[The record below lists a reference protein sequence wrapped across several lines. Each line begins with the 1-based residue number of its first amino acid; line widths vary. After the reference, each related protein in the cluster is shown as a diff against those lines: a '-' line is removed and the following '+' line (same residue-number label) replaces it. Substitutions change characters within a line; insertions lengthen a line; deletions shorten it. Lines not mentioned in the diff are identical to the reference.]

1 MADEE
6 RNEQVNPI
14 LAIAL
19 LATIPLRNPFWPIGY
34 TGEREAIVDDPHIK
48 VATASEETADE
59 DTKTSVTAEA
69 IAAAEAE
76 AADSGQGLDR
86 LWIKAR
92 KALKIGST
100 LKAGGADGR
109 QAVTI
114 NGKIYADGDLISFN
128 HNGYRFTWRVKQLT
142 SNNTLKLLRIKA
154 RELETETEEKGSR
167 K

>member
-1 MADEE
+1 M
-6 RNEQVNPI
+6 NLL
-14 LAIAL
+14 LATAL
-19 LATIPLRNPFWPIGY
+19 LATIPLRNPFWPVGY
-34 TGEREAIVDDPHIK
+34 TGEREAIVDEPHVK
-48 VATASEETADE
+48 VAATTEETAEE

-76 AADSGQGLDR
+76 AADNGQGLDR

-100 LKAGGADGR
+100 LKAGGEDGR

-114 NGKIYADGDLISFN
+114 NGKIYADGDLVSFN

-142 SNNTLKLLRIKA
+142 ENNTLKLLRVKA
-154 RELETETEEKGSR
+154 RELETETDEKGSR

>member
-1 MADEE
+1 MNA
-6 RNEQVNPI
+6 I
-14 LAIAL
+14 LSMLI
-19 LATIPLRNPFWPIGY
+19 LATIPLRNPFWPVGY
-34 TGEREAIVDDPHIK
+34 TGEREAIVDEPHVK
-48 VATASEETADE
+48 VAAPAEETKEE

-69 IAAAEAE
+69 IAAAEAD
-76 AADSGQGLDR
+76 AADNGQGLER

-100 LKAGGADGR
+100 LTIGGERGR
-109 QAVTI
+109 QSVTI

-142 SNNTLKLLRIKA
+142 DNNTLKLIRIKA
-154 RELETETEEKGSR
+154 RELEPEPEEKGPS

>member
-1 MADEE
+1 M
-6 RNEQVNPI
+6 NLL
-14 LAIAL
+14 LATAL
-19 LATIPLRNPFWPIGY
+19 LATIPLRNPFWPVGY
-34 TGEREAIVDDPHIK
+34 TGEREAIVDEPHVK
-48 VATASEETADE
+48 VAATTEETAEE

-69 IAAAEAE
+69 IAAAEAD
-76 AADSGQGLDR
+76 AADNGQGLDR

-100 LKAGGADGR
+100 LKAGGADSR

-128 HNGYRFTWRVKQLT
+128 HNGYRFTWRVRELT
-142 SNNTLKLLRIKA
+142 GNNTLKLLRVKA

>member
-1 MADEE
+1 M
-6 RNEQVNPI
+6 NP
-14 LAIAL
+14 LLTFVL
-19 LATIPLRNPFWPIGY
+19 LAAIPLRNPFWPVGY

-48 VATASEETADE
+48 VAAAAEEASEE

-69 IAAAEAE
+69 IAAAEADE
-76 AADSGQGLDR
+76 AESGQGLDR

-92 KALKIGST
+92 KALRIGST
-100 LKAGGADGR
+100 LKIGGDGGR

-142 SNNTLKLLRIKA
+142 ENNTLKLLRVKA
-154 RELETETEEKGSR
+154 RELETETDEKGSR